1 MAVAE
6 KGRSHLVNVK
16 LTSSIDQC
24 DVKKKT
30 SQHRYNGPVASK
42 ERYSKL
48 VQDTSN
54 GRGAAFPECSRGLGA
69 ETGWRSFLLMMSMY

>member
-1 MAVAE
+1 MIRINLFVYKAILYKKSLE
-6 KGRSHLVNVK
+6 NK
-16 LTSSIDQC
+16 LI
-24 DVKKKT
+24 KLK
-30 SQHRYNGPVASK
+30 HHHNGSVASE

-69 ETGWRSFLLMMSMY
+69 ETGWKGFLLMMSMY